1 MKTRT
6 EAFAMQTDAHEILNL
21 MDFWRHCH
29 ECGALLVTVPGG
41 AVCAHCGFELE
52 DPDPAAVRSLHRRL
66 AASDSD
72 GAKPDAWPDAV
83 FDEVA

>member
-1 MKTRT
+1 
-6 EAFAMQTDAHEILNL
+6 MQTDAHEILNL
-21 MDFWRHCH
+21 MDYWRHCH

-52 DPDPAAVRSLHRRL
+52 DPDQAAVRSLHRSL
-66 AASDSD
+66 AENHSH
-72 GAKPDAWPDAV
+72 GAEPDAWPDAV